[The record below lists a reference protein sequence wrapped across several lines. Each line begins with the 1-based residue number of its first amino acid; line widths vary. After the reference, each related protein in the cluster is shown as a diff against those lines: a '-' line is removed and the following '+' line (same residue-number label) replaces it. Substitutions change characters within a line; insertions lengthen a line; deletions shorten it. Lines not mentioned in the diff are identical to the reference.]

1 MMVPAEK
8 ELRTVLAQFAEARIE
23 HDVRPT
29 GRTSRA
35 LEDATYTLCV
45 MTASRTAEEALQKAD
60 LLLEQHRADRQGL
73 LAQEDETLA
82 A

>member
-45 MTASRTAEEALQKAD
+45 MTASRTAEEALHAAD
-60 LLLEQHRADRQGL
+60 LLLEQYRSNRNG